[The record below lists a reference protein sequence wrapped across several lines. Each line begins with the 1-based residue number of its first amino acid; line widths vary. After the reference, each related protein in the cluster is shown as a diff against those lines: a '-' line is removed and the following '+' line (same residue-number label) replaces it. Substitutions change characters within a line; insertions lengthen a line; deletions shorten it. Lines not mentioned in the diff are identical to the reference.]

1 MKKIVVVL
9 LASVVGLSCS
19 RSKSKP
25 ENESSS
31 EKEQATLIEMS
42 LEAQKHV
49 GLEVAPA
56 EVHQLNEKLQ
66 VVGTVQPIDS
76 RIAHVRP
83 LASGRVQSVLTKVGD
98 RVRAGQPLATFDN
111 IEAGELVSQYQAA
124 RADLERL
131 KVQQA
136 VAAKQAERNRRL
148 ADIGAVPQ
156 KEHEI
161 SQAEQHAL
169 QEAIKAQES
178 VLDGLR
184 ARLRRFGVDE
194 SKPNSSSI
202 TSIRSPFTGVVIE
215 AAAAPGEVVD
225 QGSEL
230 FRVADVSRLWVQAE
244 VYEKDLARIR
254 LGQSAL
260 VSVDTYPDEKFDAKV
275 TYIGDILD
283 PQTRTAKVRCEVP
296 NLEYRLKLDMFA
308 SVSLPTT
315 VNRKALAVPVGAIQQ
330 LEKRNVVFVRRADT
344 KFEPREVKLGTE
356 VEGRTEVVSGLKEG
370 EQVVV
375 NGSFHL
381 KSILLSEELGEGEE

>member
-1 MKKIVVVL
+1 MIKTFLTLFLGLTV
-9 LASVVGLSCS
+9 LSCS
-19 RSKSKP
+19 GSKSVP
-25 ENESSS
+25 ESQASR
-31 EKEQATLIEMS
+31 EKQDAALVEMS

-56 EVHQLNEKLQ
+56 GVYQLNEKLQ

-83 LASGRVQSVLTKVGD
+83 LARGRVQSVLAKVGD
-98 RVRAGQPLATFDN
+98 RVGTSQPLATFDN
-111 IEAGELVSQYQAA
+111 IEAGELVSQYQSAQA
-124 RADLERL
+124 ELQRL

-136 VAAKQAERNRRL
+136 VAAKQADRNRRL
-148 ADIGAVPQ
+148 VEIGAVPQ
-156 KEHEI
+156 KEFEI
-161 SQAEQHAL
+161 SQAEQEAL
-169 QEAIKAQES
+169 QEAIKAQDS

-202 TSIRSPFTGVVIE
+202 TFIRSPFAGIVIE
-215 AAAAPGEVVD
+215 ATAAPGEAVD

-244 VYEKDLARIR
+244 VYEKDFARIR
-254 LGQSAL
+254 LGQMASVA
-260 VSVDTYPDEKFDAKV
+260 VDTYPNEKFDAKV

-296 NLEYRLKLDMFA
+296 NPGYRLKLDMFA

-315 VNRKALAVPVGAIQQ
+315 FSRKALAVPLSAIQQ
-330 LEKRNVVFVRRADT
+330 LEKRNVVFVRRTDT
-344 KFEPREVKLGTE
+344 KFEVREVKLGKE
-356 VEGRTEVVSGLKEG
+356 VEGKTEVVSGLREG
-370 EQVVV
+370 ELVVI

-381 KSILLSEELGEGEE
+381 KSIVLSKELGEEE